1 MISNAF
7 IVIASYMYSG
17 DFDDT
22 VLAGHTELVWVL
34 LMLSLLLTVT
44 YVANAVY
51 IARGIP
57 ESVSEHVYKQ
67 SMSRR
72 WYYTA
77 WMWVLS
83 LTFAP
88 ALFLATPY
96 ELDTYPHVLVT
107 SLLLTS
113 VLPLIEREGHSWHK
127 VSTVFSAVACTACV
141 HIVNPAWLLLWIPA
155 VIVGMYRN
163 SIIPFLV
170 QVTCVTSLLGCL
182 IMKMLEQ

>member
-1 MISNAF
+1 MIRNAF
-7 IVIASYMYSG
+7 IVIASYMSSG

-22 VLAGHTELVWVL
+22 VLAGNKELVFVL

-51 IARGIP
+51 IANGIP
-57 ESVSEHVYKQ
+57 ESVSEHVYQQ
-67 SMSRR
+67 SLSRR

-96 ELDTYPHVLVT
+96 ELDMYPHVLVT

-127 VSTVFSAVACTACV
+127 ASTVFSAVACTACV

-170 QVTCVTSLLGCL
+170 QVTCVTSLLGSL
-182 IMKMLEQ
+182 IMRMLEQ

>member
-1 MISNAF
+1 MIRNAF
-7 IVIASYMYSG
+7 IVVSSYISSG

-51 IARGIP
+51 IAKGIP
-57 ESVSEHVYKQ
+57 ESVSEHVYRQ

-96 ELDTYPHVLVT
+96 EFDMYPHVLVT

-155 VIVGMYRN
+155 VIVGMYHN

-170 QVTCVTSLLGCL
+170 QVTCVTSLLGSL

>member
-1 MISNAF
+1 MNAF
-7 IVIASYMYSG
+7 MIILSSG

-22 VLAGHTELVWVL
+22 VLARHTGLVWAL

-51 IARGIP
+51 IANGIP

-96 ELDTYPHVLVT
+96 EQQLDALQVLT
-107 SLLLTS
+107 NHL
-113 VLPLIEREGHSWHK
+113 
-127 VSTVFSAVACTACV
+127 
-141 HIVNPAWLLLWIPA
+141 
-155 VIVGMYRN
+155 
-163 SIIPFLV
+163 
-170 QVTCVTSLLGCL
+170 
-182 IMKMLEQ
+182 